1 MNAPVALRPIDAVD
15 LTIVVDNAVDLLVPG
30 TELAE
35 RPRTTWDGFEREPFR
50 AEHGFSAALRIRQGE
65 RQARLLYDVGLGR
78 DTAVHNMEVLGVDPR
93 EFQAVVLSHGHR
105 DHHGGLAAFA
115 PRVGRTTM
123 PLVVHPH
130 AWRERKAV
138 FPTGAELHLPP
149 PHRQDLEREG
159 WQITDETGHSLLFE
173 GMVLVT
179 GQVER
184 VTDFEKGFP
193 LQRALLDGGWQPDP
207 LVCDDQALVMH
218 LGGKGLVVVSSCSH
232 SGTCNVVRHAQRLTG
247 VDRVYAF
254 VGGMHLTG
262 GANEAI
268 ISRTVAE
275 LVATDPEVVVAGH
288 CTGTKAHHAL
298 ATALPRAYVPTNVGT
313 TYRFRAG

>member
-1 MNAPVALRPIDAVD
+1 MNTPVALQPIDAVD
-15 LTIVVDNAVDLLVPG
+15 LTILVDNAVDMLVPG
-30 TELAE
+30 TEFAE
-35 RPRTTWDGFEREPFR
+35 RPPTTWDSLERELR
-50 AEHGFSAALRIRQGE
+50 AEHGFSAALRIHQGE

-78 DTAVHNMEVLGVDPR
+78 DTAVHNMEMLGVDPH

-115 PRVGRTTM
+115 PRVGRTAM
-123 PLVVHPH
+123 PMVVHPH

-138 FPTGAELHLPP
+138 FPNGTELHLPP

-159 WQITDETGHSLLFE
+159 WQIMDETGHSLLFE

-193 LQRALLDGGWQPDP
+193 LQQALLDGEWQPDP
-207 LVCDDQALVMH
+207 LVCDDQALVLH

-247 VDRVYAF
+247 VDRVHAF

-268 ISRTVAE
+268 ISRTVEEMA
-275 LVATDPEVVVAGH
+275 AISPAVVLAGH
-288 CTGTKAHHAL
+288 CTGTKAIHAL
-298 ATALPRAYVPTNVGT
+298 ANAFPEAYVPTNVGT
-313 TYRFRAG
+313 TYHFRAG